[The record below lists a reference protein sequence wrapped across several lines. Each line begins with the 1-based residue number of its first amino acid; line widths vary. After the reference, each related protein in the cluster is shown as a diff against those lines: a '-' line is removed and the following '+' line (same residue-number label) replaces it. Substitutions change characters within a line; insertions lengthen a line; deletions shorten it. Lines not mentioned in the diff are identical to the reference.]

1 MSTRIETA
9 YVATAH
15 PETAR
20 IEAEHIETPAGVA
33 PESFRSLFRAHPA
46 GVTVVCADAGAGPA
60 GFTATSLTSVSI
72 DPPLVSFAIAT
83 GSSAWPAVR
92 DAASLTVNFLDSGQ
106 HEIATRFATS
116 GIDRFGG
123 PTLWSRLETGEPVL
137 DNAPSFLRAVVTD
150 RIEAGD
156 HHVVLALVVDAE
168 TGGGEHD
175 PLVYHAGGYC
185 AAAPLE

>member
-1 MSTRIETA
+1 MSTRLE
-9 YVATAH
+9 
-15 PETAR
+15 AR
-20 IEAEHIETPAGVA
+20 AGVA
-33 PESFRSLFRAHPA
+33 PEAFRTLFRAHPA
-46 GVTVVCADAGAGPA
+46 GVTVVCADAGDGPA

-92 DAASLTVNFLDSGQ
+92 DAASLTVNFLSSGQ

-123 PTLWSRLETGEPVL
+123 PTLWSRLESGEPVL

-156 HHVVLALVVDAE
+156 HHVVLALVVGAE
-168 TGGGEHD
+168 TGDDHE

-185 AAAPLE
+185 AAAPLD

>member
-1 MSTRIETA
+1 MS
-9 YVATAH
+9 
-15 PETAR
+15 AR
-20 IEAEHIETPAGVA
+20 LHSAGSALAEGVG

-46 GVTVVCADAGAGPA
+46 GVTVVCADAGPGPA

-83 GSSAWPAVR
+83 TSSAWPAIR
-92 DAASLTVNFLDSGQ
+92 DTESLTVNFLAAEQ

-137 DNAPSFLRAVVTD
+137 DNAPAFLRAVVTD
-150 RIEAGD
+150 RIRAGD

-168 TGGGEHD
+168 TGGSHE

>member
-1 MSTRIETA
+1 MS
-9 YVATAH
+9 
-15 PETAR
+15 AR
-20 IEAEHIETPAGVA
+20 LAAPAGVA
-33 PESFRSLFRAHPA
+33 PDAFRSLFRAHPA
-46 GVTVVCADAGAGPA
+46 GVTVVCADAGSGPA

-92 DAASLTVNFLDSGQ
+92 DASSLTVNFLSSGQ

-116 GIDRFGG
+116 GIDRFGR

-137 DNAPSFLRAVVTD
+137 DDAPSFLRAVVTD

-168 TGGGEHD
+168 TGGDHD

>member
-1 MSTRIETA
+1 MS
-9 YVATAH
+9 
-15 PETAR
+15 AR
-20 IEAEHIETPAGVA
+20 LDVQPGIASAA
-33 PESFRSLFRAHPA
+33 FRSLFRAHPA
-46 GVTVVCADAGAGPA
+46 GVTVICADAGSGPA
-60 GFTATSLTSVSI
+60 GFTATSLTSVSL

-83 GSSAWPAVR
+83 GSSAWPAIR
-92 DAASLTVNFLDSGQ
+92 ETPSLTVNFLSADQ

-137 DNAPSFLRAVVTD
+137 DNAPAYLRAAVVE

-156 HHVVLALVVDAE
+156 HHLVLALVVDADQGDAHE
-168 TGGGEHD
+168 

-185 AAAPLE
+185 AAAPLD

>member
-1 MSTRIETA
+1 MSIA
-9 YVATAH
+9 NAAVA
-15 PETAR
+15 EQS
-20 IEAEHIETPAGVA
+20 AGVA
-33 PESFRSLFRAHPA
+33 PADFRALFRAHPA
-46 GVTVVCADAGAGPA
+46 GVTVVCADAGSGPA
-60 GFTATSLTSVSI
+60 GFTATSLTSVSL

-83 GSSAWPAVR
+83 SSSAWPTIR
-92 DAASLTVNFLDSGQ
+92 DAGSITVNFLAAEQ

-137 DNAPSFLRAVVTD
+137 DNAPAYLRAVVTD

-156 HHVVLALVVDAE
+156 HHLVLALVADAE
-168 TGGGEHD
+168 TGGSHE

>member
-1 MSTRIETA
+1 MS
-9 YVATAH
+9 
-15 PETAR
+15 AR
-20 IEAEHIETPAGVA
+20 LHSAARDLQAGVPAG
-33 PESFRSLFRAHPA
+33 SFRALFRGHPA
-46 GVTVVCADAGAGPA
+46 GVTVVCADAGDGPA
-60 GFTATSLTSVSI
+60 GFTATSLTSVSA

-83 GSSAWPAVR
+83 GSSAWPAIR
-92 DAASLTVNFLDSGQ
+92 DTESLTVIFLSAEQ

-116 GIDRFGG
+116 GIDRFGR

-137 DNAPSFLRAVVTD
+137 DNAPAFLRAVVTD

-156 HHVVLALVVDAE
+156 HHVVLALVVEAE
-168 TGGGEHD
+168 TGGSHE